1 MEPEKKKKWA
11 KYVTIGLG
19 VAAFIAITFF
29 AKDPGGLVE
38 GWIRLALFIAICV
51 IDYEKTEK
59 IGSLERENRELRE
72 KLEWKEQYNQQLKER
87 LQEAEERRRL

>member
-1 MEPEKKKKWA
+1 MGPEKKKKWTR
-11 KYVTIGLG
+11 YVAIALG
-19 VAAFIAITFF
+19 IAAFIAITFF

-38 GWIRLALFIAICV
+38 RGIGLALFVAICV
-51 IDYEKTEK
+51 MDHEKSEK
-59 IGSLERENRELRE
+59 IGSLERENQELRE